1 MFFNKKIYNLNLFSF
16 HWELGYFSRIII
28 IIIIIIIIVRG
39 MNVSA
44 GQEPKA

>member
-16 HWELGYFSRIII
+16 HWELGYFSK
-28 IIIIIIIIVRG
+28 IIIIIIIVRG
-39 MNVSA
+39 MNVSL